1 MPIEFIL
8 LGLTALYSWVACV
21 IEDRSPPPGR
31 RVVTHDRALHLCV
44 LESVTKPIDPVS
56 IVLDHSLG
64 GMEGYLIAEQLL
76 QSESQSESNHELHGE
91 VHRKFQCG
99 RVCFY
104 DRAGYGWSDHSS
116 DSRTSDHIVTELNA
130 LLIQANIQPP
140 YLLVGDSFGSYNMR
154 LYADRYPEQVVGLVL
169 TDGLHES
176 GMLAMSIAVQA
187 LKLLFISGFVM
198 ATIGSALGIV
208 RVLKDLGVFE
218 LLKPELRSCP
228 PDSLRAVKRSF
239 CRPKHWITMAREL
252 WSLDE
257 SGRQMPAL
265 SPLNSLPIVNIK
277 SASFFKPALWTAI
290 IPLKAVN
297 QLRDRM
303 HEQLAKL
310 STNTVQIKASKSGHF
325 VWIDEP
331 FLITQVITQIL
342 IQASPQPDRT
352 PDRTPDR
359 KNPIQ
364 NSNPSV
370 S

>member
-1 MPIEFIL
+1 MPIELIL
-8 LGLTALYSWVACV
+8 LGLTALYGWVACV

-31 RVVTHDRALHLCV
+31 RVTTHDRALHLCL
-44 LESVTKPIDPVS
+44 LESLTEHTNPVT

-64 GMEGYLIAEQLL
+64 GLEGYLIAEQLL
-76 QSESQSESNHELHGE
+76 QSESYCELRRELHHE
-91 VHRKFQCG
+91 YQFA

-104 DRAGYGWSDHSS
+104 DRAGYGWSDHCS

-130 LLIQANIQPP
+130 LLIQANIRPP

-176 GMLAMSIAVQA
+176 EMLAMPIAVQA

-218 LLKPELRSCP
+218 LLKPELRNCP

-239 CRPKHWITMAREL
+239 CRPKHWITMVREL

-257 SGRQMPAL
+257 SGRQMPAP
-265 SPLNSLPIVNIK
+265 SPLNNLPIVNIK
-277 SASFFKPALWTAI
+277 SASFFKPALWTML

-303 HEQLAKL
+303 HEQLSKL
-310 STNTVQIKASKSGHF
+310 STNTVQIQASKSGHF

-331 FLITQVITQIL
+331 FLITQAVTQIL
-342 IQASPQPDRT
+342 NQDIPQPTDN
-352 PDRTPDR
+352 PDRNPDR
-359 KNPIQ
+359 NPD
-364 NSNPSV
+364 
-370 S
+370 